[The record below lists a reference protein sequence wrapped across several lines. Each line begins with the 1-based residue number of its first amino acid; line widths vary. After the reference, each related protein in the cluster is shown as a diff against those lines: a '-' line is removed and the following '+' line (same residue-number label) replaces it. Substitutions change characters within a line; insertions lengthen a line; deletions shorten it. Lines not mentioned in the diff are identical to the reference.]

1 MLYTFEQSK
10 PHSRKYLSFF
20 LAGLYNLPP
29 LVIMTPRVSKMPE
42 SAQWQYWN
50 SAEHFKPHSMRSF
63 NFLCQAALT
72 HNNLGKFYPN
82 ESGNCW
88 HSNTKIDLDLLYLL
102 SSQCLPVTVKAPQKV
117 YTFYT
122 LKEKRKIQMLLVI
135 EYYLLLFIT
144 RYP

>member
-1 MLYTFEQSK
+1 
-10 PHSRKYLSFF
+10 
-20 LAGLYNLPP
+20 
-29 LVIMTPRVSKMPE
+29 MPE

-82 ESGNCW
+82 ESGNYW